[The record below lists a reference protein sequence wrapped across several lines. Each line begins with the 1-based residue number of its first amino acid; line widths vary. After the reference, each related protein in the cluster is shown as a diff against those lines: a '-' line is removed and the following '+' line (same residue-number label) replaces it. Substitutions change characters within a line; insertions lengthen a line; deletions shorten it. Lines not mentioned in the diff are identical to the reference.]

1 MPKQRITKDMVVDAA
16 FKIARQSGMEKVL
29 VKNIADELGC
39 SVQPIYSYCKN
50 MDGLREEVSNKAR
63 NFIKEYMVSHIDNS
77 DLLRSTGRAYI
88 QLAGEEPHI
97 LKIFILQER
106 RNISS
111 LKDIYETETNPQ
123 IAHAVAED
131 LEISAETARQL
142 HLNMLIYTIGLGTI
156 FSVSSPGI
164 PIDEIFLQQELAF
177 QSFLNDALRKREEK
191 NENSGDL

>member
-1 MPKQRITKDMVVDAA
+1 MPKQRITKDMVVEAA
-16 FKIARQSGMEKVL
+16 FKIARQSGMENVL
-29 VKNIADELGC
+29 VKNIAYELGC

-50 MDGLREEVSNKAR
+50 MDGLREEVGNKAR
-63 NFIKEYMVSHIDNS
+63 VFIKEYIAFHIDKN
-77 DLLRSTGRAYI
+77 DLFRSTGRAFI
-88 QLAGEEPHI
+88 QLAKEEPHI

-123 IAHAVAED
+123 TAQAIAKD
-131 LEISAETARQL
+131 LDISVETARQL

-164 PIDEIFLQQELAF
+164 PIDEIFLQQEQAH
-177 QSFLNDALRKREEK
+177 QAFLNDVLRKR
-191 NENSGDL
+191 D

>member
-1 MPKQRITKDMVVDAA
+1 MGEIPVFKDRCNGTWQMAVDAA

-29 VKNIADELGC
+29 VKSIADELGC

-63 NFIKEYMVSHIDNS
+63 DFINEYITFRIDRN
-77 DLLRSTGRAYI
+77 DLFRSTGRAYI
-88 QLAGEEPHI
+88 QLAKEEPHI

-106 RNISS
+106 KNISS

-123 IAHAVAED
+123 IAQAIAKD
-131 LEISAETARQL
+131 LKISVETARQL
-142 HLNMLIYTIGLGTI
+142 YLNLLIYTIGLGTI

-164 PIDEIFLQQELAF
+164 PIDEIFAQQDQAYQVF
-177 QSFLNDALRKREEK
+177 TNDTLRKR
-191 NENSGDL
+191 D

>member
-1 MPKQRITKDMVVDAA
+1 MGEIPVFKDRCNGTWQMAVDAA

-29 VKNIADELGC
+29 VKSIADELGC

-63 NFIKEYMVSHIDNS
+63 DFINEYITFRIDRN
-77 DLLRSTGRAYI
+77 DLFRSTGRAYI
-88 QLAGEEPHI
+88 QLAKEEPHI

-106 RNISS
+106 KNISS

-123 IAHAVAED
+123 IAQAIAKD
-131 LEISAETARQL
+131 LKISVETARQL
-142 HLNMLIYTIGLGTI
+142 HLNLLIYTIGLGTI

-164 PIDEIFLQQELAF
+164 PIDEIFLQQEQAYQTF
-177 QSFLNDALRKREEK
+177 VDDVLRKR
-191 NENSGDL
+191 D

>member
-1 MPKQRITKDMVVDAA
+1 MPKQRITKDMIIESA

-29 VKNIADELGC
+29 VKNIADELAC

-50 MDGLREEVSNKAR
+50 IDGLREEVSNKAR
-63 NFIKEYMVSHIDNS
+63 DFIQEYIISHIDKS
-77 DLLRSTGRAYI
+77 DLFRSTGRAYI
-88 QLAGEEPHI
+88 QLAKEEPHI

-106 RNISS
+106 KNISS

-123 IAHAVAED
+123 IAQAIAKD
-131 LEISAETARQL
+131 LNISIKTAKQL

-164 PIDEIFLQQELAF
+164 PINEIFEQLEQAHQAF
-177 QSFLNDALRKREEK
+177 VNDVLRER
-191 NENSGDL
+191 D

>member
-1 MPKQRITKDMVVDAA
+1 MPKQRITKEMVVDTA
-16 FKIARQSGMEKVL
+16 FKIARQSGMDKVL
-29 VKNIADELGC
+29 VKSIADELGC

-50 MDGLREEVSNKAR
+50 MNGLREEVGNKAR
-63 NFIKEYMVSHIDNS
+63 DFIQEHVASHIDKS
-77 DLLRSTGRAYI
+77 DLFRSTGRAYI
-88 QLAGEEPHI
+88 QLAKEEPHI

-123 IAHAVAED
+123 IAQAIAKE
-131 LEISAETARQL
+131 LGISIETARQL

-164 PIDEIFLQQELAF
+164 PINEIYLQQEQAHQAF
-177 QSFLNDALRKREEK
+177 VGNALRKK
-191 NENSGDL
+191 D

>member
-16 FKIARQSGMEKVL
+16 FTIARQSGMEQVL
-29 VKNIADELGC
+29 VKSIADKLGC

-50 MDGLREEVSNKAR
+50 MNELREEVSNKAR
-63 NFIKEYMVSHIDNS
+63 EFIKEYIVSHIDKS
-77 DLLRSTGRAYI
+77 DLFRSTGRAYI
-88 QLAGEEPHI
+88 QLAKEEPHI

-111 LKDIYETETNPQ
+111 LKDIYEAEATPQ
-123 IAHAVAED
+123 ITQALAKD
-131 LEISAETARQL
+131 LDIGIETARQL

-164 PIDEIFLQQELAF
+164 PIDEIFLQQEQAHQAF
-177 QSFLNDALRKREEK
+177 VNNALRKR
-191 NENSGDL
+191 N

>member
-1 MPKQRITKDMVVDAA
+1 MPKQRITKDMVVAAA
-16 FKIARQSGMEKVL
+16 FKIARQSGMESVL

-50 MDGLREEVSNKAR
+50 MDGLREEVGNKAR
-63 NFIKEYMVSHIDNS
+63 DFIKEYIISHIDKS
-77 DLLRSTGRAYI
+77 DLFRSTGRAYI
-88 QLAGEEPHI
+88 QLAKEEPHI

-123 IAHAVAED
+123 ITQAVAKD
-131 LEISAETARQL
+131 LDISVETAIQL
-142 HLNMLIYTIGLGTI
+142 YLNMLIYTIGLGTI

-164 PIDEIFLQQELAF
+164 PIDEIFLQQEQARQTF
-177 QSFLNDALRKREEK
+177 VNDVLRKKDEK
-191 NENSGDL
+191 NENSSDL